1 MVNKRG
7 VKAAKVNSVQEVAKA
22 DRSQDRVE
30 LVKGRSEV
38 EGGAERR
45 LAREIVSGLSR
56 SWQRQQKIVS
66 VLAEE

>member
-22 DRSQDRVE
+22 DRSQERVE

-45 LAREIVSGLSR
+45 LAEEIVSGLSP
-56 SWQRQQKIVS
+56 SWQRQPKIVS

>member
-45 LAREIVSGLSR
+45 LAEEIVSGLSP
-56 SWQRQQKIVS
+56 SWQRQPKIVS